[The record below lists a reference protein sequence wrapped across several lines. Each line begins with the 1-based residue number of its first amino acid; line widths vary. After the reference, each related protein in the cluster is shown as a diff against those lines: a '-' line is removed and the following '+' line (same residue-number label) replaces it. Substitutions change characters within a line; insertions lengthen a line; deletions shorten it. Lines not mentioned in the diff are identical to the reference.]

1 MAKKHLTKRGSK
13 DIDEEITAAA
23 QIALTEEA
31 FYMILAKCK
40 YRKDCSRPNKCP
52 YLFTD
57 ERGFDQC
64 IFSLCPENWLK
75 YIELLE
81 EDKKNE

>member
-1 MAKKHLTKRGSK
+1 MANKHLQKRSSK
-13 DIDEEITAAA
+13 DIDEKITAAA

-40 YRKDCSRPNKCP
+40 CRKDCSRPNKCP

-81 EDKKNE
+81 EDEKK